1 VKYHWILI
9 RGLVREARHW
19 DSLPDQIRELGHEV
33 TCLELPGVGQR
44 YQENPPL
51 AIDNYVDDLRP
62 KLQGIQTEKSFALLA
77 VSMGGMIG
85 LNWLSRFP
93 DDFAKAVIIN
103 SSSRLSPVYY
113 RIRPTAVKMLLKL
126 FIGAKEREREK
137 CILKETTNLIEIT
150 DERVERWYRYAME
163 CPIRRSTFLRQIFSA
178 AKFCPPKSLA
188 TDITFLSSTADRF
201 TNYKCSELLAK
212 RFNAPLFLHNGA
224 GHDLA
229 LDDPQWVIRHLN

>member
-1 VKYHWILI
+1 MKYHWILI
-9 RGLVREARHW
+9 RGLVREVRHW
-19 DSLPDQIRELGHEV
+19 DTLPDQIRELGHEV

-51 AIDNYVDDLRP
+51 TIASYVDDLRP
-62 KLQGIQTEKSFALLA
+62 KLQAISATKPFALLA

-85 LNWLSRFP
+85 LNWLSRYP
-93 DDFAKAVIIN
+93 DDFSKAVIIN

-113 RIRPTAVKMLLKL
+113 RIRPTALKMLLKL

-137 CILKETTNLIEIT
+137 QILEETTNLINVSK
-150 DERVERWYRYAME
+150 ERVDRWYSYARE
-163 CPIRRSTFLRQIFSA
+163 CPIRRATFLRQIFSA
-178 AKFCPPKSLA
+178 AKFCPPDSLQ
-188 TDITFLSSTADRF
+188 TDITFISSTADRF

-212 RFNAPLFLHNGA
+212 RFSAPLFLHNKA

-229 LDDPQWVIRHLN
+229 LDDPQWVISHL